1 MSSLHVACRDG
12 RAEVVEVLV
21 KHGAR
26 LDIKTK
32 VLQFIMCGELTIE
45 LV

>member
-12 RAEVVEVLV
+12 RTEVVEILL

-32 VLQFIMCGELTIE
+32 VLQFIMCGEVAIE
-45 LV
+45 LR